1 MGKTSIS
8 EILSTYHHLQLEN
21 ANEAA
26 TRLKVID
33 RVLKEVL
40 MWTDSDIKPEEHVTE
55 DGLTT
60 YADYI
65 LKTANIALVV
75 EAKKAGP
82 SFTVTPGKRKVKLSN
97 SFYSVILVK
106 Q

>member
-1 MGKTSIS
+1 MEKTFIS
-8 EILSTYHHLQLEN
+8 EILSAYHHLQLEN

-75 EAKKAGP
+75 EAKRQGQA
-82 SFTVTPGKRKVKLSN
+82 
-97 SFYSVILVK
+97 LVQFGEK
-106 Q
+106 EK

>member
-40 MWTDSDIKPEEHVTE
+40 MWTDSDIKPEE
-55 DGLTT
+55 
-60 YADYI
+60 
-65 LKTANIALVV
+65 
-75 EAKKAGP
+75 
-82 SFTVTPGKRKVKLSN
+82 
-97 SFYSVILVK
+97 
-106 Q
+106 

>member
-33 RVLKEVL
+33 RVLKESL
-40 MWTDSDIKPEEHVTE
+40 C
-55 DGLTT
+55 GL
-60 YADYI
+60 I
-65 LKTANIALVV
+65 VI
-75 EAKKAGP
+75 
-82 SFTVTPGKRKVKLSN
+82 SN
-97 SFYSVILVK
+97 QKNMSLRMV
-106 Q
+106 

>member
-65 LKTANIALVV
+65 LKQPIL
-75 EAKKAGP
+75 
-82 SFTVTPGKRKVKLSN
+82 RLLWKL
-97 SFYSVILVK
+97 K
-106 Q
+106 GRT